1 METWNT
7 FTAGDL
13 GLALIGIFGLITV
26 VVTLASAQGKVN
38 RREQALRQAR
48 IVKAIEAQ
56 LDEAPEAE

>member
-13 GLALIGIFGLITV
+13 GLALIGIAGLVTV

-56 LDEAPEAE
+56 LDETPEAE